1 MVRTSKRIT
10 EDDPTPRKRQRTSRY
25 IHTADQADL
34 IERVEAAEARYSTQ
48 ISQNPTQ
55 LRCRLGSLRSLC
67 ARVICDNIRTIGSP
81 TNTHFFRFS
90 LLPPDILSE
99 LAHGLRSKDASD
111 MTIDLISVVF
121 LNPDLPHITLDDC
134 RWVSSATLARFT
146 QLAKG
151 QGYANLRHL
160 SLNNQINLSDV
171 AVARIMPHL
180 RHVERLKL
188 RGCVKVSDK
197 TMEAVAEHCA
207 RTLRYLNVG
216 MTGATLAGLGCVVRY
231 CRELETF
238 KVAEIERYKDKMWI
252 AMLEQA
258 AEQASRA
265 SYETGRSSDM
275 AASIGGGSQ
284 RRRDELAT
292 SQASPSPPPLSKLK
306 NLKLR
311 GTNI

>member
-1 MVRTSKRIT
+1 MK
-10 EDDPTPRKRQRTSRY
+10 RTSRY

-55 LRCRLGSLRSLC
+55 LCRRLSSLCSLC
-67 ARVICDNIRTIGSP
+67 AHVICDNIRTIGSP
-81 TNTHFFRFS
+81 TNTHFFHFS

-99 LAHGLRSKDASD
+99 LAYGLRSKDASD
-111 MTIDLISVVF
+111 MTIDLVGQQRDACSIY
-121 LNPDLPHITLDDC
+121 
-134 RWVSSATLARFT
+134 SAR
-146 QLAKG
+146 AKG

-180 RHVERLKL
+180 HHVERLEL

-216 MTGATLAGLGCVVRY
+216 MTGATLAGLGT
-231 CRELETF
+231 E
-238 KVAEIERYKDKMWI
+238 MWI

-284 RRRDELAT
+284 RRRDELAIST
-292 SQASPSPPPLSKLK
+292 AV
-306 NLKLR
+306 
-311 GTNI
+311 